1 MSASTRIP
9 PIAQPFVSDRA
20 KRVLNLVRCLFTI
33 SPGYKFSNTCRGV
46 QVEEFVEKDCIPAEA
61 VFQAQLGEGEK
72 RWQTNPAVLEELK
85 AKARKLG
92 LWNMFLPKNHFS
104 QGAGFSNLEYGLMA
118 EYLGKSKLA
127 SEVGDL
133 SRVLAKSDD
142 GGADWWIFRRRI
154 TLPLIPVTW
163 RCWPSMAMRRRRS
176 SGLLL
181 CSTAR
186 SARLSS

>member
-20 KRVLNLVRCLFTI
+20 KRVLDL
-33 SPGYKFSNTCRGV
+33 
-46 QVEEFVEKDCIPAEA
+46 VEEFVEKDCIPAEA

-127 SEVGDL
+127 SEATNNSAPDTGNME
-133 SRVLAKSDD
+133 VLA
-142 GGADWWIFRRRI
+142 
-154 TLPLIPVTW
+154 
-163 RCWPSMAMRRRRS
+163 
-176 SGLLL
+176 
-181 CSTAR
+181 
-186 SARLSS
+186 